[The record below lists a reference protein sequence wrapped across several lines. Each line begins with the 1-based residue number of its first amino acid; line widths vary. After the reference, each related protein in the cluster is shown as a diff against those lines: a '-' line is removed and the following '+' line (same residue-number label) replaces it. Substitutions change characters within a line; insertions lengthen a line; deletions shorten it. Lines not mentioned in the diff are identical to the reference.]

1 MPIKCDQISGT
12 RERFYRKIPNRGF
25 LNIKT
30 FRQEIFQSEFLSEL
44 DPNGHKINDP
54 SYYEN
59 IYKEIPRVDK
69 DGNETDKKRTVEV
82 SIERVSIPLQKVIL
96 EKHLTHLCGEKIKFI
111 MHHLDPTKD
120 QENLFISFKQG
131 WEKHNMP
138 STVYDFCK
146 SVKSTGDGAFCAI
159 MSNRKFSSRV
169 FSALNGDSLH
179 PIRDFNGD
187 LRIFGRGFTAYDYE
201 RQEEVPYMEV
211 WDDKYYTL
219 LSYSTD
225 SENKFIEWDADTFQ
239 PKFQNAENGFDGWRI
254 VKEPIAHGFSK
265 MPIVYLKNEDGA
277 CWSSVQ
283 HLIDK
288 LEMALSQLF
297 ENNKSYAFRIMVV
310 KGDVEIQG
318 DLRGQARAMLF
329 NDKEGS
335 AEFMEKADA
344 SSSFE
349 LQLKETLKYIL
360 MGSFTVLPPENI
372 SGDQSGIA
380 LKIRYSPAIEQG
392 LNDKNFYN
400 KSIDDI
406 VELFKEGYGM
416 EQYKTTDYNR
426 LDLRGDIMVYI
437 HQNDSE
443 VANNLVLGV
452 QAGFTSKETA
462 SENSIY
468 SAADEKSRLRKQKEQ
483 DMKDERDE
491 LVSSESVKQEQSVNG
506 MNDTNITR
514 KIQAE
519 IAN

>member
-12 RERFYRKIPNRGF
+12 REKFYRKLPNRGF
-25 LNIKT
+25 MNIKT
-30 FRQEIFQSEFLSEL
+30 FRQEVFQSEFLSEL
-44 DPNGHKINDP
+44 DPNGHRINDP

-59 IYKEIPRVDK
+59 IYKEIPIKDK
-69 DGNETDKKRTVEV
+69 DGNDTNQTRTIEV

-111 MHHLDPTKD
+111 MHHLDPTKE

-138 STVYDFCK
+138 SAVYEFCK
-146 SVKSTGDGAFCAI
+146 SVKATGDGAFCAV
-159 MSNRKFSSRV
+159 MSDKKLSYRV
-169 FSALNGDSLH
+169 FSTLNGDTLH

-201 RQEEVPYMEV
+201 RQEEVPYLEV

-225 SENKFIEWDADTFQ
+225 SEKQFIEWDAETFT
-239 PKFQNAENGFDGWRI
+239 PKYSLEDFDGWSV
-254 VKEPIAHGFSK
+254 VKAPTPHGFSK
-265 MPIVYLKNEDGA
+265 IPIEYLKDDNGA

-310 KGDVEIQG
+310 KGDVQIQG

-329 NDKEGS
+329 DDKEGD
-335 AEFMEKADA
+335 AKFMEKADA
-344 SSSFE
+344 STSFE

-400 KSIDDI
+400 KSVDKI
-406 VELFKEGYGM
+406 VDLFKEGYGI
-416 EQYKTTDYNR
+416 EQSKPSDYKV
-426 LDLRGDIMVYI
+426 LDLRGDIQVYI

-443 VANNLVLGV
+443 VVNNMVLLAN
-452 QAGFTSKETA
+452 AGIVSLESLREITQYA
-462 SENSIY
+462 NPDENRRI
-468 SAADEKSRLRKQKEQ
+468 ERQK
-483 DMKDERDE
+483 DDE
-491 LVSSESVKQEQSVNG
+491 LDYQRKELLNDADLTKDNTDEG
-506 MNDTNITR
+506 INDTNLERELISENT
-514 KIQAE
+514 K
-519 IAN
+519 

>member
-12 RERFYRKIPNRGF
+12 REKFYRKLPNRGF
-25 LNIKT
+25 MNT
-30 FRQEIFQSEFLSEL
+30 RAFRQEVFQSEFLSEL
-44 DPNGHKINDP
+44 DPNGHRINDP

-59 IYKEIPRVDK
+59 IWKEIPVK
-69 DGNETDKKRTVEV
+69 DTEGNEKMRPVEV

-111 MHHLDPTKD
+111 MHHLDPTKE

-138 STVYDFCK
+138 SAVYEFCK
-146 SVKSTGDGAFCAI
+146 SVKATGDGAFCAV
-159 MSNRKFSSRV
+159 MSDKKLSYRV
-169 FSALNGDSLH
+169 FSTLNGDTLH

-201 RQEEVPYMEV
+201 RQEEVPYLEV

-225 SENKFIEWDADTFQ
+225 SEKQFIEWDAETFI
-239 PKFQNAENGFDGWRI
+239 PKYSSEDFDGWSI
-254 VKEPIAHGFSK
+254 VKMPTPHGFSK
-265 MPIVYLKNEDGA
+265 IPIEYLKDENGA

-329 NDKEGS
+329 DDKEGD
-335 AEFMEKADA
+335 AKFMEKADA

-360 MGSFTVLPPENI
+360 MGSFTVLPPDNI

-400 KSIDDI
+400 KSVDNI
-406 VELFKEGYGM
+406 VDLFKEGFGL
-416 EQYKTTDYNR
+416 EQSKPTDYKK
-426 LDLRGDIMVYI
+426 LDLRGDIQIYI
-437 HQNDSE
+437 HQNENE
-443 VANNLVLGV
+443 VTNNLVLGV
-452 QAGFTSKETA
+452 NSGFLSRESA
-462 SENSIY
+462 SENNVY
-468 SAADEKSRLRKQKEQ
+468 SASDEMNRLKKQEAHDILLERQSIIGQ
-483 DMKDERDE
+483 DTNNGENDYNTTQE
-491 LVSSESVKQEQSVNG
+491 LVNQ
-506 MNDTNITR
+506 
-514 KIQAE
+514 
-519 IAN
+519 

>member
-12 RERFYRKIPNRGF
+12 REKFYRKLPNRGF
-25 LNIKT
+25 MNLKT
-30 FRQEIFQSEFLSEL
+30 FRQEVFQSEFLSEL
-44 DPNGHKINDP
+44 DPNGHRINDP

-59 IYKEIPRVDK
+59 IYKEIPIKDK
-69 DGNETDKKRTVEV
+69 DGNDTNQTRTIEV

-111 MHHLDPTKD
+111 MHHLDPTKE

-138 STVYDFCK
+138 SAVYEFCK
-146 SVKSTGDGAFCAI
+146 SVKATGDGAFCAV
-159 MSNRKFSSRV
+159 MSDKKLSYRV
-169 FSALNGDSLH
+169 FSTLNGDTLH

-201 RQEEVPYMEV
+201 RQEEVPYLEV

-225 SENKFIEWDADTFQ
+225 SEKQFIEWDTETFT
-239 PKFQNAENGFDGWRI
+239 PKYSSEDFDGWSV
-254 VKEPIAHGFSK
+254 VKTPTPHGFSK
-265 MPIVYLKNEDGA
+265 IPIEYLKDDNGA

-310 KGDVEIQG
+310 KGDVQIQG

-329 NDKEGS
+329 DDKEGE
-335 AEFMEKADA
+335 AKFMEKADA
-344 SSSFE
+344 STSFE

-400 KSIDDI
+400 KSVDKI
-406 VELFKEGYGM
+406 VDLFKEGYGI
-416 EQYKTTDYNR
+416 EQSKPSDYKV
-426 LDLRGDIMVYI
+426 LDLRGDIQIYI
-437 HQNDSE
+437 HQNDQE

-483 DMKDERDE
+483 EMQDERDE
-491 LVSSESVKQEQSVNG
+491 LVSSESVKQEQSDNG
-506 MNDTNITR
+506 MNDTNVTR
-514 KIQAE
+514 QIQAE

>member
-12 RERFYRKIPNRGF
+12 REKFYRKLPNRGF
-25 LNIKT
+25 MNT
-30 FRQEIFQSEFLSEL
+30 RAFRQEVFQSEFLSEL

-54 SYYEN
+54 SFYEN
-59 IYKEIPRVDK
+59 IYKEIPIKDK
-69 DGNETDKKRTVEV
+69 DGNDTNQTRTIEV
-82 SIERVSIPLQKVIL
+82 AIERASIPLQKVIL

-111 MHHLDPTKD
+111 MHHLDPTKA
-120 QENLFISFKQG
+120 QEDLFISFKQG

-138 STVYDFCK
+138 SAVYEFCK
-146 SVKSTGDGAFCAI
+146 SVKATGDGAFCAV
-159 MSNRKFSSRV
+159 MSDNKLSYRV
-169 FSALNGDSLH
+169 FSTLNGDTLH

-201 RQEEVPYMEV
+201 RQEEVPYLEI

-225 SENKFIEWDADTFQ
+225 SEKQFIEWDAETFT
-239 PKFQNAENGFDGWRI
+239 PIYSSEDFDGWSV
-254 VKEPIAHGFSK
+254 VKPPKLHGFTK
-265 MPIVYLKNEDGA
+265 IPIEYLKDENGA

-310 KGDVEIQG
+310 KGDVQIQG

-329 NDKEGS
+329 DDKEGD
-335 AEFMEKADA
+335 AKFMEKADA

-360 MGSFTVLPPENI
+360 MGSFTVLPPDNI

-400 KSIDDI
+400 KSVDNI
-406 VELFKEGYGM
+406 VELFKEGFGL
-416 EQYKTTDYNR
+416 EQSKPTDYKK
-426 LDLRGDIMVYI
+426 LDLRGDIQIYI
-437 HQNDSE
+437 HQNENE
-443 VANNLVLGV
+443 VTNNLVLGV
-452 QAGFTSKETA
+452 NSGFLSRESA
-462 SENSIY
+462 SENNVY
-468 SAADEKSRLRKQKEQ
+468 SASDEMNRLKKQEAHDILLERQSIIGQ
-483 DMKDERDE
+483 DTNNGENDYNTTQE
-491 LVSSESVKQEQSVNG
+491 LVNQ
-506 MNDTNITR
+506 
-514 KIQAE
+514 
-519 IAN
+519 

>member
-12 RERFYRKIPNRGF
+12 REKFYRKLPNRGF
-25 LNIKT
+25 MNLKT
-30 FRQEIFQSEFLSEL
+30 FRQEVFQSEFLSEL
-44 DPNGHKINDP
+44 DPNGHRINDP

-59 IYKEIPRVDK
+59 IYKEIPVKDK
-69 DGNETDKKRTVEV
+69 DGKETDQKRTVEV

-111 MHHLDPTKD
+111 MHHLDPTKE

-138 STVYDFCK
+138 SAVYEFCK
-146 SVKSTGDGAFCAI
+146 SVKATGDGAFCAV
-159 MSNRKFSSRV
+159 MSDKKLSYRV
-169 FSALNGDSLH
+169 FSTLNGDTLH

-201 RQEEVPYMEV
+201 RQEEVPYLEV

-225 SENKFIEWDADTFQ
+225 SEKQFIEWDTETFT
-239 PKFQNAENGFDGWRI
+239 PKYSSEDFDGWSV
-254 VKEPIAHGFSK
+254 VKTPTPHGFSK
-265 MPIVYLKNEDGA
+265 IPIEYLKDENGA

-297 ENNKSYAFRIMVV
+297 ENNKAYAFRIMVV
-310 KGDVEIQG
+310 KGGVQIQG

-329 NDKEGS
+329 KDKEGE
-335 AEFMEKADA
+335 AKFMEKADA
-344 SSSFE
+344 SASFE

-400 KSIDDI
+400 KSVDNI
-406 VELFKEGYGM
+406 VELFKEGYGI
-416 EQYKTTDYNR
+416 EQSKPSDYKV
-426 LDLRGDIMVYI
+426 LDLRGDIVVYI

-483 DMKDERDE
+483 EMQDERDE
-491 LVSSESVKQEQSVNG
+491 LISSETVKKEQSDNG
-506 MNDTNITR
+506 MNNTNVTR
-514 KIQAE
+514 QIQAD

>member
-12 RERFYRKIPNRGF
+12 REKFYRKLPNRGF
-25 LNIKT
+25 MNLKT
-30 FRQEIFQSEFLSEL
+30 FRQEVFQSEFLSEL
-44 DPNGHKINDP
+44 DPNGHRINDP

-59 IYKEIPRVDK
+59 IYKEIPIKDK
-69 DGNETDKKRTVEV
+69 DGNDTNQTRTIEV

-111 MHHLDPTKD
+111 MHHLDPTKE

-138 STVYDFCK
+138 SAVYEFCK
-146 SVKSTGDGAFCAI
+146 SVKATGDGAFCAV
-159 MSNRKFSSRV
+159 MSDKKLSYRV
-169 FSALNGDSLH
+169 FSTLNGDTLH

-201 RQEEVPYMEV
+201 RQEEVPYLEV

-225 SENKFIEWDADTFQ
+225 SEKQFIEWDAETFT
-239 PKFQNAENGFDGWRI
+239 PKYSSEDFDGWRV
-254 VKEPIAHGFSK
+254 VKIPTTHGFSK
-265 MPIVYLKNEDGA
+265 IPIEYLKDDNGA

-310 KGDVEIQG
+310 KGDVQIQG

-329 NDKEGS
+329 DDKEGD
-335 AEFMEKADA
+335 AKFMEKADA
-344 SSSFE
+344 STSFE

-400 KSIDDI
+400 KSVDNI
-406 VELFKEGYGM
+406 VELFKEGYGI
-416 EQYKTTDYNR
+416 EQSKPSDYKV
-426 LDLRGDIMVYI
+426 LDLRGDIVVYI

-452 QAGFTSKETA
+452 QAGFTSQETA
-462 SENSIY
+462 YENSIY

-483 DMKDERDE
+483 EMQDERDE
-491 LVSSESVKQEQSVNG
+491 LVSSESVKQEQSDDG

-514 KIQAE
+514 QIQAE

>member
-12 RERFYRKIPNRGF
+12 REKFYRKLPNRGF
-25 LNIKT
+25 MNT
-30 FRQEIFQSEFLSEL
+30 RAFRQEVFQSEFLSEL

-54 SYYEN
+54 SFYEN
-59 IYKEIPRVDK
+59 IYKEIPIKDK
-69 DGNETDKKRTVEV
+69 DGNDTNQTRTIEV
-82 SIERVSIPLQKVIL
+82 AIERVSIPLQKVIL

-138 STVYDFCK
+138 SAVYEFCK
-146 SVKSTGDGAFCAI
+146 SVKATGDGAFCAV
-159 MSNRKFSSRV
+159 MSDNKLSYRV
-169 FSALNGDSLH
+169 FSTLNGDTLH

-201 RQEEVPYMEV
+201 RQEEVPYLEV

-225 SENKFIEWDADTFQ
+225 SEKQFIEWDAETFK
-239 PKFQNAENGFDGWRI
+239 PTYSSDDYDGWRV
-254 VKEPIAHGFSK
+254 VKEPKLHGFSK
-265 MPIVYLKNEDGA
+265 IPIEYLKDENGA

-310 KGDVEIQG
+310 KGDVQIQG

-329 NDKEGS
+329 DDKEGD
-335 AEFMEKADA
+335 AKFMEKADA

-360 MGSFTVLPPENI
+360 MGSFTVLPPDNI

-400 KSIDDI
+400 KSVDNI
-406 VELFKEGYGM
+406 VELFKEGFGL
-416 EQYKTTDYNR
+416 EQGKITDYNK
-426 LDLRGDIMVYI
+426 LDLRGDIVVYI

-483 DMKDERDE
+483 EMQDERDE
-491 LVSSESVKQEQSVNG
+491 LISSESVKQEQSDNG
-506 MNDTNITR
+506 MNDTNVTR
-514 KIQAE
+514 QIQAE